1 MDIFSPCQEI
11 EYEKTEKGLILAV
24 YHGMEESEYSCAVKP
39 SVRQAGNRLSGPTGT
54 DYASLLA

>member
-1 MDIFSPCQEI
+1 MNNTI
-11 EYEKTEKGLILAV
+11 EYQRYPNANREYKSTLFV
-24 YHGMEESEYSCAVKP
+24 EYSCAVKP